1 MAKIPMGNFGNAM
14 PEVVRTQ
21 MPQRNTG
28 QLAQAVGNLGQVFQ
42 NKAIDRRQKED
53 AADVSAKNAELYNNQ
68 MAEKEGKVKLDDVL
82 TTELSEQI
90 TLLKNDVA
98 NGAMTADVANKNLQ
112 TWSQERFKGLENDLP
127 MHARLDLQ
135 NYWSQN
141 VAKNATSFLP
151 LQLSAD
157 NKKGEVL
164 ADRYLEI
171 GTRMDRKAG
180 REYLESNLATL
191 NRSEAEKQAML
202 YKYESTR
209 DLQDIDGRI
218 TSAIENKD
226 TASLQQLVTEMD
238 NGGFGYTDG
247 PTLQQKKAQ
256 VQSRIE
262 AINKYHEVEKNNREQ
277 LSGKLL
283 NGYVDQVMTGR
294 ALDSDYTN
302 NIETSL
308 KGTSQEVEFNFYKS
322 QSSRFQRFAN
332 LSTPEQLKGINEQK
346 ALMANS
352 KTSNAVL
359 EEKILG
365 VYEEIYNR
373 KKQTISD
380 NPNQAV
386 REAGHETHQLTGM
399 ELKTNPG
406 SFADKAIENAVSQFS
421 LKDPNLAIK
430 PIASEDLA
438 EVKQSFEGL
447 SVDQKLSTIGA
458 FITKSK
464 GVPNGEKIW
473 KATLTQIGGADKT
486 YLLAG
491 IAKAKSKKINN
502 DDLASTLINGKYLV
516 DKGGFVLPS
525 DLETTFRARYGNLSN
540 YGAFADD
547 LLQFK
552 YAYAVV
558 ANRDGIQHSK
568 KDDISDAT
576 AMNKAF
582 ELATGGVY
590 VQEPDSWFGSF
601 KTSGGGSFKSWKVP
615 KPYGMP
621 DDRFEAHLEKGYA
634 GLSKMSGY
642 TVAELKDLR
651 LAPRIDRNT
660 NTVMYNLLNERG
672 LPLHSK
678 DGKKTQFI
686 IFDGVTR

>member
-1 MAKIPMGNFGNAM
+1 MARIPMGNFGNAM
-14 PEVVRTQ
+14 PQVERIQ

-28 QLAQAVGNLGQVFQ
+28 QLAQAVGNLGQTFAGMAQ
-42 NKAIDRRQKED
+42 QKNKEQEQAEI
-53 AADVSAKNAELYNNQ
+53 SAKNAELYSNQ
-68 MAEKEGKVKLDDVL
+68 MAEKEAKVKLDDVL
-82 TTELSEQI
+82 TSELSEQV

-98 NGAMTADVANKNLQ
+98 NGAMKAEDANKTLS
-112 TWSQERFKGLENDLP
+112 TWSQQRYKELENDMP
-127 MHARLDLQ
+127 MHARHDMES
-135 NYWSQN
+135 YWSHH
-141 VAKNATSFLP
+141 VAKNSTSFLP

-157 NKKGEVL
+157 NRKGEVL

-180 REYLESNLATL
+180 AEYVKSNIQSL
-191 NRSEAEKQAML
+191 NIPEAQKQAML

-209 DLQDIDGRI
+209 DLLDIDGRI
-218 TSAIENKD
+218 TAAVENKD

-238 NGGFGYTDG
+238 SGGFGYTDG

-256 VQSRIE
+256 ALSRID
-262 AINKYHEVEKNNREQ
+262 AINKQVEVEENKRVQ
-277 LSGKLL
+277 LAGKAL
-283 NGYVDQVMTGR
+283 NEFKSQVLTGR
-294 ALDSDYTN
+294 ALDDDYIQTMG
-302 NIETSL
+302 SAVQ
-308 KGTSQEVEFNFYKS
+308 GTEYEAEYNFYKS
-322 QSSRFQRFAN
+322 QSNNFESFSH
-332 LSTPEQLKGINEQK
+332 LSTPEMERRINQQK
-346 ALMANS
+346 SKMANS
-352 KTSNAVL
+352 KTSDAVT

-365 VYEEIYNR
+365 VYETILNNKR
-373 KKQTISD
+373 QTVKD

-386 REAGHETHQLTGM
+386 REAGLQTHQLTGM
-399 ELKTNPG
+399 ELKTDPG
-406 SFADKAIENAVSQFS
+406 SFADKAIENAVSQFA

-447 SVDQKLSTIGA
+447 SVDQKLSTIGT

-491 IAKAKSKKINN
+491 IAKAKNKKINN

-642 TVAELKDLR
+642 TVTELKDLR

-660 NTVMYNLLNERG
+660 NTVMYNLLNEHG
-672 LPLHSK
+672 LPLRSK
-678 DGKKTQFI
+678 DGKKTRFI

>member
-171 GTRMDRKAG
+171 GTRMDREAG
-180 REYLESNLATL
+180 AEYVKSNIQSL
-191 NRSEAEKQAML
+191 NIPEAQKQAL
-202 YKYESTR
+202 IYKYQGTR

-256 VQSRIE
+256 ALSRID
-262 AINKYHEVEKNNREQ
+262 AINKQVEIEENKRLQ
-277 LSGKLL
+277 LAGKALTEFKS
-283 NGYVDQVMTGR
+283 QVMTGR
-294 ALDSDYTN
+294 ALDDDYLQN
-302 NIETSL
+302 MGAAVQ
-308 KGTSQEVEFNFYKS
+308 GTEYEAEYNFYKS
-322 QSSRFQRFAN
+322 QSTNFQSFGR
-332 LSTPEQLKGINEQK
+332 LSTAEMEKRVNQQK
-346 ALMANS
+346 AKMANS
-352 KTSNAVL
+352 KTADAVT
-359 EEKILG
+359 EEKVLG
-365 VYEEIYNR
+365 VYESILNE
-373 KKQTISD
+373 KKQTIKD

-386 REAGHETHQLTGM
+386 REAGLQTHQLTGM

-406 SFADKAIENAVSQFS
+406 GFAEKVVDNAVSQFA
-421 LKDPNLAIK
+421 LKDPNLVIK
-430 PIASEDLA
+430 PIAAEDLVEA
-438 EVKQSFEGL
+438 KQAFNDMG
-447 SVDQKLSTIGA
+447 VNQKLDFIGNL
-458 FITKSK
+458 IQQTKSVPK
-464 GVPNGEKIW
+464 GNTIW
-473 KATLTQIGGADKT
+473 SATLGQLGGGDLS
-486 YLLAG
+486 YLMAG
-491 IAKAKSKKINN
+491 VARA
-502 DDLASTLINGKYLV
+502 NGYR
-516 DKGGFVLPS
+516 S
-525 DLETTFRARYGNLSN
+525 
-540 YGAFADD
+540 
-547 LLQFK
+547 
-552 YAYAVV
+552 
-558 ANRDGIQHSK
+558 RDGEDVAVAIVSGTQALKNKQLIMPKEELLKTKFNEYVGNTVSG
-568 KDDISDAT
+568 AT
-576 AMNKAF
+576 ANMTYATYKSIYAHLMERNNAQGGTN
-582 ELATGGVY
+582 ETIETSISNAALSMATGGVY
-590 VQEPDSWFGSF
+590 EQGL
-601 KTSGGGSFKSWKVP
+601 KYGTGNKKWKVS
-615 KPYGMP
+615 KPYGMD
-621 DDRFEAHLEKGYA
+621 DDRFEQILDTRYA
-634 GLSKMSGY
+634 AISQKYQISE
-642 TVAELKDLR
+642 AALKDLR
-651 LAPRIDRNT
+651 LRRERKSGPKGQIRYGLI
-660 NTVMYNLLNERG
+660 NERG
-672 LPLHSK
+672 EALFYMNMP
-678 DGKKTQFI
+678 
-686 IFDGVTR
+686 DGVTK

>member
-171 GTRMDRKAG
+171 GTRMDREAG
-180 REYLESNLATL
+180 AEYVKSNIQSL
-191 NRSEAEKQAML
+191 NIPEAQKQAL
-202 YKYESTR
+202 IYKYQGTR

-256 VQSRIE
+256 ALSRID
-262 AINKYHEVEKNNREQ
+262 AINKQVEVEENKRLQ
-277 LSGKLL
+277 LAGKAMTEFKS
-283 NGYVDQVMTGR
+283 QVMTGR
-294 ALDSDYTN
+294 ALDDDYLQN
-302 NIETSL
+302 MGAAVQ
-308 KGTSQEVEFNFYKS
+308 GTEYEAEYNFYKS
-322 QSSRFQRFAN
+322 QSTNFQSFGR
-332 LSTPEQLKGINEQK
+332 LSTAEMEKRVNQQK
-346 ALMANS
+346 AKMANS
-352 KTSNAVL
+352 KTADAVT

-365 VYEEIYNR
+365 VYESILNE
-373 KKQTISD
+373 KKQTIKD

-386 REAGHETHQLTGM
+386 REAGLETHSLNAG
-399 ELKTNPG
+399 ELKANPK
-406 SFADKAIENAVSQFS
+406 SFAAKAIDNGVSQLA
-421 LKDPNLAIK
+421 LKDPNIVVK
-430 PIASEDLA
+430 PIAAEDLA
-438 EVKQSFEGL
+438 EAKQAFEAK
-447 SVDQKLSTIGA
+447 SVNDKLDFIGEL
-458 FITKSK
+458 INQSK
-464 GVPNGEKIW
+464 GVPNGSKIW
-473 KATLTQIGGADKT
+473 SATLGQLGGGDLS
-486 YLLAG
+486 YLMAG
-491 IAKAKSKKINN
+491 VARANN
-502 DDLASTLINGKYLV
+502 YRS
-516 DKGGFVLPS
+516 
-525 DLETTFRARYGNLSN
+525 
-540 YGAFADD
+540 
-547 LLQFK
+547 
-552 YAYAVV
+552 
-558 ANRDGIQHSK
+558 RDGEDVAVAIVSGTQALKNKALVMPKDELLKAEFNNYVGNSVSGVTANMNFSAFKSIYAHLSERNGYQH
-568 KDDISDAT
+568 KDNQDISKDLTKT
-576 AMNKAF
+576 ALS
-582 ELATGGVY
+582 LATGGVY
-590 VQEPDSWFGSF
+590 EQGVKYGNQ
-601 KTSGGGSFKSWKVP
+601 KTWKVS
-615 KPYGMP
+615 KPYGMD
-621 DDRFEAHLEKGYA
+621 DDRFEQILDTRYA
-634 GLSKMSGY
+634 AISQKYQISE
-642 TVAELKDLR
+642 AALKDLR
-651 LAPRIDRNT
+651 LRRERKSGPKGQIRYGLI
-660 NTVMYNLLNERG
+660 NERG
-672 LPLHSK
+672 EALFYMNMP
-678 DGKKTQFI
+678 
-686 IFDGVTR
+686 DGVTK

>member
-171 GTRMDRKAG
+171 GTRMDREAG
-180 REYLESNLATL
+180 AEYVKSNIQSL
-191 NRSEAEKQAML
+191 NIPEAQKQAL
-202 YKYESTR
+202 IYKYQGAR

-256 VQSRIE
+256 VLSRID
-262 AINKYHEVEKNNREQ
+262 ALNKQVEVEENKRLQ
-277 LSGKLL
+277 LAGKAMTEFKS
-283 NGYVDQVMTGR
+283 QVMTGR
-294 ALDSDYTN
+294 ALDDDYLQN
-302 NIETSL
+302 MGAAVQ
-308 KGTSQEVEFNFYKS
+308 GTEYEAEYNFYKS
-322 QSSRFQRFAN
+322 QSTNFQSFGR
-332 LSTPEQLKGINEQK
+332 LSTAEMEKRVNQQK
-346 ALMANS
+346 AKMANS
-352 KTSNAVL
+352 KTADAVT
-359 EEKILG
+359 EEKVLG
-365 VYEEIYNR
+365 VYESILNE
-373 KKQTISD
+373 KKQTIKD

-386 REAGHETHQLTGM
+386 REAGLQTHQLTGM

-406 SFADKAIENAVSQFS
+406 GFAEKVVDNAVSQFA
-421 LKDPNLAIK
+421 LKDPNLVIK
-430 PIASEDLA
+430 PIAAEDLVEA
-438 EVKQSFEGL
+438 KQAFNDMG
-447 SVDQKLSTIGA
+447 VNQKLDFIGNL
-458 FITKSK
+458 IQQTKSVPK
-464 GVPNGEKIW
+464 GNTIW
-473 KATLTQIGGADKT
+473 SATLGQLGGGDLS
-486 YLLAG
+486 YLMAG
-491 IAKAKSKKINN
+491 VARANN
-502 DDLASTLINGKYLV
+502 YRS
-516 DKGGFVLPS
+516 
-525 DLETTFRARYGNLSN
+525 
-540 YGAFADD
+540 
-547 LLQFK
+547 
-552 YAYAVV
+552 
-558 ANRDGIQHSK
+558 RDGEDVAVAIVSGTQALKNKALVMPKDELLKAEFNNYVGNSVSGVTANMNFSAFKSIYAHLSERNGYQH
-568 KDDISDAT
+568 KDNQDISKDLTKT
-576 AMNKAF
+576 ALS
-582 ELATGGVY
+582 LATGGVY
-590 VQEPDSWFGSF
+590 EQGVKYGNQ
-601 KTSGGGSFKSWKVP
+601 KTWKVS
-615 KPYGMP
+615 KPYGMD
-621 DDRFEAHLEKGYA
+621 DDRFEQILDTRYA
-634 GLSKMSGY
+634 AISQKYQISE
-642 TVAELKDLR
+642 AALKDLR
-651 LAPRIDRNT
+651 LRRERKSGPKGQIRYGLI
-660 NTVMYNLLNERG
+660 NERG
-672 LPLHSK
+672 EALFYMNMP
-678 DGKKTQFI
+678 
-686 IFDGVTR
+686 DGVTK

>member
-1 MAKIPMGNFGNAM
+1 MARIPMGNFGNAM

-171 GTRMDRKAG
+171 GTRMDREAG
-180 REYLESNLATL
+180 AEYVKSNIQSL
-191 NRSEAEKQAML
+191 NIPEAQKQAL
-202 YKYESTR
+202 IYKYQGTR

-256 VQSRIE
+256 ALSRIA
-262 AINKYHEVEKNNREQ
+262 AINKQVEVEENKRLQ
-277 LSGKLL
+277 LAGKALTEFKS
-283 NGYVDQVMTGR
+283 QVMTGR
-294 ALDSDYTN
+294 ALDDDYLQTMGAAVQ
-302 NIETSL
+302 
-308 KGTSQEVEFNFYKS
+308 GTEYEAEYNFYKS
-322 QSSRFQRFAN
+322 QSTNFQSFGR
-332 LSTPEQLKGINEQK
+332 LSTAEMEKRVNQQK
-346 ALMANS
+346 AKMANS
-352 KTSNAVL
+352 KTADAVT
-359 EEKILG
+359 EEKVLG
-365 VYEEIYNR
+365 VYESILNE
-373 KKQTISD
+373 KKQTIKD

-386 REAGHETHQLTGM
+386 REAGLQTHQLTGM

-406 SFADKAIENAVSQFS
+406 GFAEKVVDNAVSQVA
-421 LKDPNLAIK
+421 LKDPNLVIK
-430 PIASEDLA
+430 PIAAEDLPEA
-438 EVKQSFEGL
+438 KQAFDAMG
-447 SVDQKLSTIGA
+447 VNQKLDFIGNL
-458 FITKSK
+458 IQQTKSVPK
-464 GVPNGEKIW
+464 GNTIW
-473 KATLTQIGGADKT
+473 SATLGQLGGGDLSYLMAGVARANNYRSRDGEDVAVAIVSGTQALKN
-486 YLLAG
+486 
-491 IAKAKSKKINN
+491 KA
-502 DDLASTLINGKYLV
+502 LV
-516 DKGGFVLPS
+516 MPK
-525 DLETTFRARYGNLSN
+525 
-540 YGAFADD
+540 DD
-547 LLQFK
+547 LLKAEFNKYVGTTVSGATANMSFAAFK
-552 YAYAVV
+552 SIYAHLSERNGY
-558 ANRDGIQHSK
+558 QHK
-568 KDDISDAT
+568 DKDDISKELTST
-576 AMNKAF
+576 ALS
-582 ELATGGVY
+582 LATGGVY
-590 VQEPDSWFGSF
+590 EQGVKYGNQ
-601 KTSGGGSFKSWKVP
+601 KTWKVS
-615 KPYGMP
+615 KPYGMD
-621 DDRFEAHLEKGYA
+621 DDRFEQILDTRYA
-634 GLSKMSGY
+634 AISQKYQISE
-642 TVAELKDLR
+642 AALKDLR
-651 LAPRIDRNT
+651 LRRERKSGPKGQIRYGLI
-660 NTVMYNLLNERG
+660 NERG
-672 LPLHSK
+672 EALFYMNMP
-678 DGKKTQFI
+678 
-686 IFDGVTR
+686 DGVTK

>member
-1 MAKIPMGNFGNAM
+1 MALIPKSQG
-14 PEVVRTQ
+14 
-21 MPQRNTG
+21 RNTSRPVMQQHTPMTG
-28 QLAQAVGNLGQVFQ
+28 LSKIGETIGGV
-42 NKAIDRRQKED
+42 IDERRRKSDE
-53 AADVSAKNAELYNNQ
+53 ADVSAKRAELYHNDL
-68 MAEKEGKVKLDDVL
+68 AEKEAKVKLDDVL
-82 TTELSEQI
+82 TTELSEQV

-98 NGAMTADVANKNLQ
+98 NGAMNADTANKTLQ
-112 TWSQERFKGLENDLP
+112 QWSEKRFKDMEGELP
-127 MHARLDLQ
+127 GHAHQALSQ
-135 NYWSQN
+135 HWSSN
-141 VAKNATSFLP
+141 VSRNATAFLP

-171 GTRMDRKAG
+171 GTRMDREAG
-180 REYLESNLATL
+180 AEYVKSNIQSL
-191 NRSEAEKQAML
+191 NIPEAQKQAL
-202 YKYESTR
+202 IYKYQGAR

-238 NGGFGYTDG
+238 NGGFGYIDG
-247 PTLQQKKAQ
+247 PQVQQKKAQ
-256 VQSRIE
+256 ALSRID
-262 AINKYHEVEKNNREQ
+262 AINKQVEVEENKRLQ
-277 LSGKLL
+277 LAGKVL
-283 NGYVDQVMTGR
+283 NDFKSQVLTGR
-294 ALDSDYTN
+294 ALDDDYLA
-302 NIETSL
+302 SVGGAVV
-308 KGTSQEVEFNFYKS
+308 GTEHEAEYNFYKS
-322 QSSRFQRFAN
+322 QSNNFQSFSK
-332 LSTPEQLKGINEQK
+332 LSTPEQLKRINQQK
-346 ALMANS
+346 AAMANNKS
-352 KTSNAVL
+352 ADPAT

-365 VYEEIYNR
+365 VYESIHKSKMETN
-373 KKQTISD
+373 KN

-386 REAGHETHQLTGM
+386 REAGLETHSLNAG
-399 ELKTNPG
+399 ELKANPK
-406 SFADKAIENAVSQFS
+406 SFAAKAIDNGVSQLA
-421 LKDPNLAIK
+421 LKDPNIVVK
-430 PIASEDLA
+430 PIAAEDLPEA
-438 EVKQSFEGL
+438 KQAFEAK
-447 SVDQKLSTIGA
+447 SVNDKLDFIGEL
-458 FITKSK
+458 INQSK

-615 KPYGMP
+615 KPYGMR